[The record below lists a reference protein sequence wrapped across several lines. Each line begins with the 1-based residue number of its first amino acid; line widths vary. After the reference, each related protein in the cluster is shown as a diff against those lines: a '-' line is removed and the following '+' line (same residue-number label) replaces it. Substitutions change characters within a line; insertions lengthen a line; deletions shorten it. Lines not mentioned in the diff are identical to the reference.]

1 MRRRA
6 DRLARLARAQ
16 GALAR
21 AAELKSAEANAALR
35 SAQVDADEI
44 IRALNDDSPLH
55 GLIVPQM
62 AEALSRNAKRTHG
75 LAATSERAE
84 SAARTEARRAERL
97 AELAASEAKSDRAR
111 RERLSL
117 EAKLCET
124 AFAAGWPSP
133 SARRKPA
140 SRQDS

>member
-21 AAELKSAEANAALR
+21 AAELESAEANAALR

-75 LAATSERAE
+75 LAATSERRKRCAYRG
-84 SAARTEARRAERL
+84 SPGGAAGRT
-97 AELAASEAKSDRAR
+97 R
-111 RERLSL
+111 RE
-117 EAKLCET
+117 
-124 AFAAGWPSP
+124 
-133 SARRKPA
+133 
-140 SRQDS
+140 